1 MKKPIISLTNLFT
14 EHRIAVIYYFVSPQ
28 GYKNVMENCME
39 SARTLREG
47 LLRTGRFD
55 VISKE
60 DGVPLVAFTFRGIR
74 DGSLAF
80 KLSANLRRF
89 GWIVPAY
96 TMPAN
101 LEHMTVLRVVV
112 REDFGRPLAERFLSH
127 VRMALS
133 ELDLAAK
140 GPVPKM
146 RLTIELGPARSA
158 EEEASVRVVKREAVS
173 GHRSVSL
180 VSGKTKGVC

>member
-1 MKKPIISLTNLFT
+1 M
-14 EHRIAVIYYFVSPQ
+14 Q

-39 SARTLREG
+39 SAKTLREG

-60 DGVPLVAFTFRGIR
+60 DGVPLVAFVFRGASAR

-80 KLSANLRRF
+80 KLSASLRQF

-96 TMPAN
+96 TMPAD

-112 REDFGRPLAERFLSH
+112 REDFGRPLAERFLSN
-127 VRMALS
+127 VRMALN
-133 ELDLAAK
+133 ELDLADK
-140 GPVPKM
+140 GPVTKM
-146 RLTIELGPARSA
+146 RLTIELGPARGA
-158 EEEASVRVVKREAVS
+158 DEEASVRVVEREAVS
-173 GHRSVSL
+173 AHGSVSL
-180 VSGKTKGVC
+180 VTGKTKGVC

>member
-1 MKKPIISLTNLFT
+1 M
-14 EHRIAVIYYFVSPQ
+14 Q

-47 LLRTGRFD
+47 LQRMGRFD
-55 VISKE
+55 IISKD
-60 DGVPLVAFTFRGIR
+60 DGVPLVAFMFRGGTR

-146 RLTIELGPARSA
+146 RFTIELGPARSA
-158 EEEASVRVVKREAVS
+158 DEEASVRVVKREAVS

-180 VSGKTKGVC
+180 VTGKTKGVC

>member
-1 MKKPIISLTNLFT
+1 M
-14 EHRIAVIYYFVSPQ
+14 
-28 GYKNVMENCME
+28 MENCME

-47 LLRTGRFD
+47 LLGTGHFN

-60 DGVPLVAFTFRGIR
+60 EGVPLVAFTFRGTR
-74 DGSLAF
+74 DSSLPF

-127 VRMALS
+127 VRMALG
-133 ELDLAAK
+133 ELDMAAK

-146 RLTIELGPARSA
+146 RLTIELGPAKSA
-158 EEEASVRVVKREAVS
+158 DEEASVRVVKREAVS

-180 VSGKTKGVC
+180 VTGKTKGVC